1 MHDSTRRFVPG
12 AYALFSLLLFGP
24 LVAGCKSQTTS
35 PASRQSRPKT
45 AAEINA
51 QAPAPSQVPVSPG
64 VTARLREIAA
74 AGNLAA
80 MVRPDFSDYRLHFQ
94 HAYETSN
101 FAPLW
106 LNGNQ
111 PTQQATVIVGLLQN
125 SLHKGLNP
133 DDYDASR
140 WQARLDG
147 LKSANDAALAEFDA
161 ALTVGLMRYIS
172 DLHIGRVNPT
182 HFDFGLNIETKKYD
196 LPQFV
201 TQDVQHA
208 ADVQAVLDQVEP
220 TYDGYKRTGVAL
232 QHYLE
237 LAAKGDGPLVPDVAK
252 SLAVGDAYPGSGE
265 LAARLRLLGDLPA
278 DAALNTDA
286 HVYDATLSAGVKSF
300 QARHGLTAD
309 GKLGKDTIKQLNIPV
324 ATRVVQLDDALERWR
339 WLPPQF
345 PQPPVVANIP
355 EFVLRAF
362 DADHKVALS
371 MNVVVGKAMRTQ
383 TPVFTKDMRYIVF
396 RPYWN
401 ITPSIQ
407 RGEIVPSITKNRN
420 YLANKNMEVFDSSG
434 KVITDGTVSDEVLTQ
449 LRSGR
454 LQVRQKPG
462 KDNSLGLVKFIF
474 PNENN
479 VYLHS
484 TPAPQLFSQS
494 RRDFS
499 HGCVRVEKPAELAA
513 WLLRDQPPWTPE
525 KVQQAMQSGPDNQQV
540 NLKTPVPVLIFYITA
555 VVTEDG
561 SVHFYDDIYGHD
573 KSLNAVL
580 AKGPPYPG

>member
-1 MHDSTRRFVPG
+1 MHAPARRLG
-12 AYALFSLLLFGP
+12 ICAYTLFSLLLLG
-24 LVAGCKSQTTS
+24 LLESGCKSQTTS
-35 PASRQSRPKT
+35 QGSGQNKPKT

-51 QAPAPSQVPVSPG
+51 QAAPPTPTPVSPG
-64 VTARLREIAA
+64 VSARLHEIAA
-74 AGNLAA
+74 AGKLAS
-80 MVRPDFSDYRLHFQ
+80 MDRPDFSDYRMHFQ

-111 PTQQATVIVGLLQN
+111 PTPQATAIVVLLQN

-133 DDYDASR
+133 DDYDAGR
-140 WQARLDG
+140 WQARVDG
-147 LKSANDAALAEFDA
+147 LKTANDPALAEFDA
-161 ALTVGLMRYIS
+161 AMTVGLMRYIS

-182 HFDFGLNIETKKYD
+182 HFNFGIDIETKKYD
-196 LPQFV
+196 MPQFV

-208 ADVQAVLDQVEP
+208 VDVQAVLDQVEP
-220 TYDGYKRTGVAL
+220 TYNGYKRTGVAL

-252 SLAVGDAYPGSGE
+252 SLAVGDAYPGTAQ
-265 LAARLRLLGDLPA
+265 LAARLQLLGDLPA
-278 DAALNTDA
+278 NATVNTDA
-286 HVYDATLSAGVKSF
+286 HIYDASLSGGVKTF
-300 QARHGLTAD
+300 QERHGLTPD
-309 GKLGKDTIKQLNIPV
+309 GKLGKDTVQQLNVPL
-324 ATRVVQLDDALERWR
+324 ATRVVQLNNALERWR

-355 EFVLRAF
+355 EFVVRGF
-362 DADHKVALS
+362 DADHKVAFS
-371 MNVVVGKAMRTQ
+371 SNVVVGKAMRTQ
-383 TPVFTKDMRYIVF
+383 TPVFAKDMKYIVF

-401 ITPSIQ
+401 ITPSIT
-407 RGEIVPSITKNRN
+407 RGEIVPHLTKDRS
-420 YLANKNMEVFDSSG
+420 YLARKNMEITDSGG
-434 KVITDGTVSDEVLTQ
+434 KVITDGAVSDAVLAQ
-449 LRSGR
+449 LRAGK
-454 LQVRQKPG
+454 LMVRQKPG

-484 TPAPQLFSQS
+484 TPAQELFSRS

-513 WLLRDQPPWTPE
+513 YLLRDQPPWTLE

-540 NLKTPVPVLIFYITA
+540 NLKTPVPVVIFYLTA
-555 VVTEDG
+555 VVEEDG
-561 SVHFYDDIYGHD
+561 SVHFFDDIYGHD

>member
-1 MHDSTRRFVPG
+1 LES
-12 AYALFSLLLFGP
+12 
-24 LVAGCKSQTTS
+24 GCRSQTTS
-35 PASRQSRPKT
+35 APGQNKPKT

-51 QAPAPSQVPVSPG
+51 QAPPPSPAPVSPG
-64 VTARLREIAA
+64 VPARLHEIAS
-74 AGNLAA
+74 AGTLPSLE
-80 MVRPDFSDYRLHFQ
+80 RPDFSDYRLHFQ

-111 PTQQATVIVGLLQN
+111 PTPQATAIIALLQN
-125 SLHKGLNP
+125 SVHKGLNP
-133 DDYDASR
+133 DDYDATR
-140 WQARLDG
+140 WQSRVDG
-147 LKSANDAALAEFDA
+147 LKSANDVALAEFDA

-182 HFDFGLNIETKKYD
+182 HFNFGIDIETKKYD
-196 LPQFV
+196 MPQFV

-208 ADVQAVLDQVEP
+208 VDVQAVLDQVEP

-237 LAAKGDGPLVPDVAK
+237 LEAKGDGPPVPDVTK
-252 SLAVGDAYPGSGE
+252 TLGVGDAYPGTAQ
-265 LAARLRLLGDLPA
+265 LAARLQLLGDLTA
-278 DAALNTDA
+278 NATVNTDA

-300 QARHGLTAD
+300 QERHGLTPD
-309 GKLGKDTIKQLNIPV
+309 GKLGKDTVAQLNVPL
-324 ATRVVQLDDALERWR
+324 ATRVVQLNDALERWR

-355 EFVLRAF
+355 EFVVRAF
-362 DADHKVALS
+362 DADHKVAFS
-371 MNVVVGKAMRTQ
+371 TNVVVGKAMRTE
-383 TPVFTKDMRYIVF
+383 TPVFTKDMKYIIF

-401 ITPSIQ
+401 IPPGIV
-407 RGEIVPSITKNRN
+407 RGEIVPHITKNRN
-420 YLANKNMEVFDSSG
+420 YLATKNMEITDSSG
-434 KVITDGTVSDEVLTQ
+434 KVITAGAVSDDVLAQ
-449 LRSGR
+449 LRAGR
-454 LQVRQKPG
+454 LQVRQRPG
-462 KDNSLGLVKFIF
+462 KDNSLGLIKFIF

-484 TPAPQLFSQS
+484 TPAQELFSRS

-513 WLLRDQPPWTPE
+513 YLLRNQPPWTLE

-540 NLKTPVPVLIFYITA
+540 NLVTPVPVLIFYLTA
-555 VVTEDG
+555 IVEEDG
-561 SVHFYDDIYGHD
+561 SVHFFDDIYGHD
-573 KSLNAVL
+573 KELNAVL